1 LNASI
6 VSSHVDPPGGSSEGE
21 TPVHDARSRGRIRVA
36 GDPEPPAGRRL
47 AAEARVAMEDWK
59 AGFRAEL
66 RAIEI
71 ATAGAAASVLPD
83 LLRRLHRH
91 QAGLD
96 GPALLTLYRRWRIRR
111 LSRAV
116 ADARWQMEQGRL
128 ARLGGL
134 DPRR

>member
-1 LNASI
+1 
-6 VSSHVDPPGGSSEGE
+6 
-21 TPVHDARSRGRIRVA
+21 
-36 GDPEPPAGRRL
+36 
-47 AAEARVAMEDWK
+47 MEDWK
-59 AGFRAEL
+59 AGLRAEL

-71 ATAGAAASVLPD
+71 ATADAAASVLPD
-83 LLRRLHRH
+83 LLRRLRHH
-91 QAGLD
+91 QAGLG

-116 ADARWQMEQGRL
+116 ADARWQVEQGRL